1 MSLRLALVILSL
13 AVVSPAAEAGPAQA
27 GFERQVTADGTE
39 VGIWY
44 PATGTPV
51 HQRLGLYA
59 QDVVPDAP
67 VPGGRHP
74 LIVISHGTGGD
85 YAGHVDTAVALARAG
100 FIVAALTHPGDNWRD
115 NSRAT
120 RIEGRPPALSAT
132 ISYMLQNWSGRAA
145 IDPDR
150 IGAFGFSAGG
160 FTVLAAAGGRPDMTR
175 FVDHCAQHPTFFVCT
190 LLKSRPRTLSSA
202 WPPMT
207 DPRIRAIAV
216 AAPAIG
222 FTFDRSGLDGVRI
235 PVQLWRADNDQ
246 ILPAP
251 SSADAVRFALPNKPE
266 FHAVP
271 GAGHFDF
278 LAPCAEPATMPQL
291 CASAPG
297 FDRTKFH
304 TRFNAQVV
312 RFFVKKLGPP
322 ALAVMPDGRRLRPY
336 TACYA
341 IVGSSAEGSPV
352 IGSTLQSVRKDRLE
366 GRSIWRIVVH
376 QRLANGRFD
385 LRDAFALDAR
395 TLRPISLTTTR
406 DGKPH
411 AELSYEPDRVT
422 GYKLDRQ
429 VHRVPVD
436 QALVSPVWD
445 GNLFGPTFAAMP
457 LALGKSFTIPF
468 YQYDRGLGAFTVAVM
483 GSETVMTP
491 TGRVEAWVLD
501 AGASEGQRLRYFTDK
516 RGGKEI
522 GYSSPQ
528 GGQRLGGTC
537 AGLE

>member
-1 MSLRLALVILSL
+1 MSLRLAIAALFL
-13 AVVSPAAEAGPAQA
+13 AATTPAAEAQSVQV
-27 GFERQVTADGTE
+27 GFERQVTAEGIE

-59 QDVVPDAP
+59 QDVVPDAL
-67 VPGGRHP
+67 VPGGKHP
-74 LIVISHGTGGD
+74 LVVISHGTGGD
-85 YAGHVDTAVALARAG
+85 FAGHVDTAVALARAG

-120 RIEGRPPALSAT
+120 LIEGRPIALSAA
-132 ISYMLQNWSGRAA
+132 ISYMLQAWPGGAA

-160 FTVLAAAGGRPDMTR
+160 FTVLAAAGGKPDMTR
-175 FVDHCAQHPTFFVCT
+175 FADHCAKHPAFFVCT
-190 LLKSRPRTLSSA
+190 LLRSQPRTLSTA

-207 DPRIRAIAV
+207 DPRIKAIVV

-222 FTFDRSGLDGVRI
+222 FTFDRAGLEKVRI
-235 PVQLWRADNDQ
+235 PVQLWRADNDH

-251 SSADAVRFALPNKPE
+251 FYADAVRAALPIRPD
-266 FHAVP
+266 FHAVS

-291 CASAPG
+291 CGSAPD
-297 FDRTKFH
+297 FDRTMFH
-304 TRFNAQVV
+304 ARFDTEVV
-312 RFFVKKLGPP
+312 RFFAQKLNRPG
-322 ALAVMPDGRRLRPY
+322 LAATPDGRRFRPY
-336 TACYA
+336 AACYA

-352 IGSTLQSVRKDRLE
+352 IGSTWQSVRKDKLE
-366 GRSIWRIVVH
+366 GRPIWRIVVH

-406 DGKPH
+406 DGKPN
-411 AELSYEPDRVT
+411 AELSYGSDRVT

-429 VHRVPVD
+429 GNRVAVD
-436 QALVSPVWD
+436 QAFTSPVWD

-457 LALGKSFTIPF
+457 LAIGKSFTLPF
-468 YQYDRGLGAFTVAVM
+468 YQYDRGLGAFTVAVT
-483 GSETVMTP
+483 GTEVVKTP
-491 TGRVEAWVLD
+491 TGRVEAWVID
-501 AGASEGQRLRYFTDK
+501 VGSSVDRRLKYLIAKQDGR
-516 RGGKEI
+516 EI

-528 GGQRLGGTC
+528 GGQRLGGEC

>member
-1 MSLRLALVILSL
+1 MSLRLTLATLCLAVMSSL
-13 AVVSPAAEAGPAQA
+13 AEARPAQA
-27 GFERQVTADGTE
+27 GFERQVTADGIE

-51 HQRLGLYA
+51 RQRLGLYA
-59 QDVVPDAP
+59 QDVVPEAP
-67 VPGGRHP
+67 VPGGKHP

-85 YAGHVDTAVALARAG
+85 YAGHVDTAVALARTG

-145 IDPDR
+145 IDFDR

-175 FVDHCAQHPTFFVCT
+175 IIDHCAKHSTFFVCT
-190 LLKSRPRTLSSA
+190 LLKSQPRTLSSA

-222 FTFDRSGLDGVRI
+222 FTFDRSGLEGVRI

-278 LAPCAEPATMPQL
+278 LAPCDEPAIMPQL

-297 FDRTKFH
+297 FDRTRFH
-304 TRFNAQVV
+304 TRFNAQIL
-312 RFFVKKLGPP
+312 RFFVEKLGRPG
-322 ALAVMPDGRRLRPY
+322 LAVMPDGTRLRPD
-336 TACYA
+336 TTCCA
-341 IVGSSAEGSPV
+341 IVGSSAEGYLV
-352 IGSTLQSVRKDRLE
+352 IGSTLQSVRKGRLE
-366 GRSIWRIVVH
+366 GRSTWRIVVQ
-376 QRLANGRFD
+376 QRLAASR
-385 LRDAFALDAR
+385 
-395 TLRPISLTTTR
+395 
-406 DGKPH
+406 
-411 AELSYEPDRVT
+411 
-422 GYKLDRQ
+422 
-429 VHRVPVD
+429 
-436 QALVSPVWD
+436 
-445 GNLFGPTFAAMP
+445 
-457 LALGKSFTIPF
+457 
-468 YQYDRGLGAFTVAVM
+468 
-483 GSETVMTP
+483 TP
-491 TGRVEAWVLD
+491 TDRYLGPSCLQERSFLLSSLAQPDEA
-501 AGASEGQRLRYFTDK
+501 ARPYETSSE
-516 RGGKEI
+516 
-522 GYSSPQ
+522 
-528 GGQRLGGTC
+528 
-537 AGLE
+537 

>member
-1 MSLRLALVILSL
+1 MSLRLAVAILSL
-13 AVVSPAAEAGPAQA
+13 AIVSSPAVAHAGQA

-67 VPGGRHP
+67 VPGGKHP

-120 RIEGRPPALSAT
+120 QIEGRLPALSAT
-132 ISYMLQNWSGRAA
+132 ISYMLQGWPGRAA
-145 IDPDR
+145 IDPDH

-160 FTVLAAAGGRPDMTR
+160 FTVLAAAGGKPDMTR
-175 FVDHCAQHPTFFVCT
+175 FTDHCAEHPAFFVCT
-190 LLKSRPRTLSSA
+190 LLKSQPRKLSSA

-207 DPRIRAIAV
+207 DPRIKAIVV

-251 SSADAVRFALPNKPE
+251 FSADAVHFALPKKPE

-291 CASAPG
+291 CASAPD

-304 TRFNAQVV
+304 AHFNAEVV
-312 RFFVKKLGPP
+312 RFFVGKLDRSP
-322 ALAVMPDGRRLRPY
+322 LAAVPDGTRLRPY

-341 IVGSSAEGSPV
+341 IVGSAADGSPV
-352 IGSTLQSVRKDRLE
+352 IGSTLQSIKKDNLE
-366 GRSIWRIVVH
+366 GRPIWRIVVH

-395 TLRPISLTTTR
+395 TLRPISLMTTR

-411 AELSYEPDRVT
+411 LELSYEPDRVT

-436 QALVSPVWD
+436 QALVRPVWD

-516 RGGKEI
+516 RGGREI

>member
-1 MSLRLALVILSL
+1 MSLHLALAILSL
-13 AVVSPAAEAGPAQA
+13 VIVSSPVEAQAGQA

-59 QDVVPDAP
+59 QEVVGHAP
-67 VPGGRHP
+67 VPGGKHP

-85 YAGHVDTAVALARAG
+85 YAGHVDTAATLARAG

-132 ISYMLQNWSGRAA
+132 ISYMLQGWSGRAA

-175 FVDHCAQHPTFFVCT
+175 FADHCAKHPTFFVCT
-190 LLKSRPRTLSSA
+190 LLKSQPRTLSSA
-202 WPPMT
+202 WPSMT
-207 DPRIRAIAV
+207 DPRIKAIVV

-222 FTFDRSGLDGVRI
+222 FTFDRTGLEGVRI
-235 PVQLWRADNDQ
+235 PVQLWRADDDQ

-271 GAGHFDF
+271 TAGHFDF
-278 LAPCAEPATMPQL
+278 LAPCAEPTTMPHL

-297 FDRTKFH
+297 FNRTKFH
-304 TRFNAQVV
+304 ARFNAEVV
-312 RFFVKKLGPP
+312 RFFVEKLGRP
-322 ALAVMPDGRRLRPY
+322 ALAVMPDGTRLRPY

-352 IGSTLQSVRKDRLE
+352 IGSTLQSIRKDKLE
-366 GRSIWRIVVH
+366 GRPIWRIVVH

-411 AELSYEPDRVT
+411 AELSYEPGRVT

-429 VHRVPVD
+429 GNRVAIN
-436 QALVSPVWD
+436 QAFESPAWD

-457 LALGKSFTIPF
+457 LALGKRFTLPF
-468 YQYDRGLGAFTVAVM
+468 YQYDRGLGAFTVAVT
-483 GSETVMTP
+483 GTEEVMTP
-491 TGRVEAWVLD
+491 TGSVDAWVLD
-501 AGASEGQRLRYFTDK
+501 AGSSASQRLRYLIAK

-528 GGQRLGGTC
+528 GEQRLGGTC
-537 AGLE
+537 AGFE